1 MSISLPVLKNRVV
14 NYSYKFAILS
24 VLGVIVTLIP
34 MNFSNI
40 ESVFAQS
47 GNSLGQD
54 GDGNV
59 ASQSEDN
66 SGGITE

>member
-34 MNFSNI
+34 MIF
-40 ESVFAQS
+40 
-47 GNSLGQD
+47 
-54 GDGNV
+54 
-59 ASQSEDN
+59 
-66 SGGITE
+66 